1 MFTRLIDVEVQL
13 RCDELRREA
22 DAHRL
27 PHNFQTDQQK
37 FQDRLLLGLGDFLI
51 SSGHRLKARCQRR
64 PAEYT
69 LRAVSR

>member
-51 SSGHRLKARCQRR
+51 SSGLKLKAQCQRER
-64 PAEYT
+64 IAYT
-69 LRAVSR
+69 L